1 MPHSFSEN
9 KILKKG
15 SPTTKLEL
23 KSLVLIKE
31 TFVDWVY
38 LIGGVTFVIGSIF
51 FLPKMETYGDTGAW
65 IFIFGSLM
73 YLAVTGYELTMSI
86 KLIRKNKVNT
96 VWAHLE
102 FSSTLIY
109 LIGAASYLFASILF
123 LSEINQVF
131 EGAIS
136 FIIGSL
142 LFLVGASINVIEIT
156 NASSTESLQLMN
168 GAAIM
173 YISGS
178 LLFLVASIPYVW
190 HGIDIHEQSIIY
202 SYVAIEYIAG
212 SVLFTFGGVFSM
224 IKTFKEKGDL
234 IIK

>member
-178 LLFLVASIPYVW
+178 LLFLVASIP
-190 HGIDIHEQSIIY
+190 
-202 SYVAIEYIAG
+202 
-212 SVLFTFGGVFSM
+212 
-224 IKTFKEKGDL
+224 
-234 IIK
+234 